1 MPDKSSSCVHDLPVS
16 QCPEKDACGSCKFK
30 GSHFG
35 LFQKRDEEPE
45 ERVKHAKA
53 GMTKHVQLNAS
64 AGDSAVASNE

>member
-1 MPDKSSSCVHDLPVS
+1 MPDKYSSCVHDLPVS
-16 QCPEKDACGSCKFK
+16 LCPENDVCGFCKFK

-53 GMTKHVQLNAS
+53 GMTKHVKLNA
-64 AGDSAVASNE
+64 AGDSAVASN